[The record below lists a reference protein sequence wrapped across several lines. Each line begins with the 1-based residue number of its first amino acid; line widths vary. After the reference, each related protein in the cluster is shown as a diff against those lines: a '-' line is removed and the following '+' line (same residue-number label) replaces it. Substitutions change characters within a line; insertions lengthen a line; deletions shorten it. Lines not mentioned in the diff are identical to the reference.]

1 MTATARTVIVIA
13 IVAGTTVIATVV
25 TAIIMTVITAATA
38 TTITTIATTTTIA
51 AILTATTA
59 GVGFLILETGDG
71 EADLAAIV
79 DTLHDDL
86 DGVAFLQHV
95 LDLVDAFAVGE
106 VADLGDVQ
114 QTVGTRGQ
122 VHERAEGRGLDDLAV
137 VGFAGF
143 RNMRVGDLVDDLLGL
158 LGGFAA
164 FGGDEHGTVILDGDL
179 GAGILLDLV
188 DHLALRS
195 DDLANLVDR
204 NGGGDDARGELAHLG
219 RAVDALVDDLEDGGA
234 GFLGLLQG
242 GGQDVGGNAVQLG
255 VELQGGDE
263 LGSTGDLEVHV
274 AERVLGAQDVGQG
287 LEDVLAVHITGH
299 ETHGDAR
306 DGGLQRHAGG
316 EQRQGG
322 CAHGAHGGGTVGT
335 DGLGDLTDGVR
346 ELLAA
351 RQHRHQGLLGEGTVA
366 DFAALRGADAAGFTG
381 GVRRHLIVVHVTL
394 GLRTGQCVDLLFHL
408 EHVQGGDAQNLGF
421 ATLEQCGAVHA
432 RHDVHFGGQGAD
444 VTQATAVDAVVL
456 GQDAAAHDLALQL
469 LERVADFLVLLGV
482 FHVGELAGEG
492 GLDAFLDLVD
502 AVLARQLFGDGQGF
516 VEVGVGDLVDAVVQI
531 LGVLREKL
539 EFLGFL
545 RGDLLELGLGLADHL
560 DERLGGFKTAGDDFL
575 VRLGLAFVVDEV
587 PCVLAGTGFD
597 HGDGDVAVL
606 DNAAGDHDFEHGA
619 FALAPAREGDPLAVD
634 QGQTHAGDRAFERQ
648 AGDHGGSGCGV
659 QRDHIVSILRV
670 DGEDGLNDL
679 HLVAQGMR
687 EQRAQRTVDDTAGED
702 GLGTRATFA
711 AEEGA
716 GDLARGVHLLFHV
729 DGQREEVIVLLRA
742 GTGGGGGQDHGV
754 VVEIGGDCAVRLLGE
769 TTGFEAQRALA
780 ERAVID
786 NGFCGL
792 DFRTLHGATPL
803 CFS

>member
-1 MTATARTVIVIA
+1 M
-13 IVAGTTVIATVV
+13 
-25 TAIIMTVITAATA
+25 
-38 TTITTIATTTTIA
+38 
-51 AILTATTA
+51 
-59 GVGFLILETGDG
+59 
-71 EADLAAIV
+71 
-79 DTLHDDL
+79 
-86 DGVAFLQHV
+86 QQ
-95 LDLVDAFAVGE
+95 AVG
-106 VADLGDVQ
+106 A
-114 QTVGTRGQ
+114 RGQ
-122 VHERAEGRGLDDLAV
+122 VHEGTEGGGLHNLAV

-143 RNMRVGDLVDDLLGL
+143 RNVRIGDLVDDLLGL
-158 LGGFAA
+158 FSAVA
-164 FGGDEHGTVILDGDL
+164 TFGGDEHGTVIFDGDL
-179 GAGILLDLV
+179 RTGLFLNLV
-188 DHLALRS
+188 DHLALRT
-195 DDLANLVDR
+195 DDFADLVDR
-204 NGGGDDARGELAHLG
+204 NGGGDDARCVRAHLG
-219 RAVDALVDDLEDGGA
+219 RTIDALVDDFENGGT
-234 GFLGLLQG
+234 GFLGLLQSR
-242 GGQDVGGNAVQLG
+242 GQNVSRNAVELG
-255 VELQGGDE
+255 IELQSGDE
-263 LGSTGDLEVHV
+263 LGSTGNLEVHI
-274 AERVLGAQDVGQG
+274 AEGVFGAENIGQG
-287 LEDVLAVHITGH
+287 LEDVLAVNIAGH
-299 ETHGDAR
+299 EAHGDAR
-306 DGGLQRHAGG
+306 NRGLQRHACG
-316 EQRQGG
+316 EQRQCGR
-322 CAHGAHGGGTVGT
+322 AHGTHGGGTVGT
-335 DGLGDLTDGVR
+335 NGFGDLTDGVR
-346 ELLAA
+346 ELFAV
-351 RQHRHQGLLGEGTVA
+351 RQHRHESLLRQRTVA

-531 LGVLREKL
+531 LGVLREEL

-648 AGDHGGSGCGV
+648 AGDHGGGGGGV
-659 QRDHIVSILRV
+659 QCDDVVCVIRV
-670 DGEDGLNDL
+670 DGEHGFDDL
-679 HLVAQGMR
+679 HFVAQGVR
-687 EQRAQRTVDDTAGED
+687 EQRTQRTVDDAAGQDGFGARTA
-702 GLGTRATFA
+702 FA
-711 AEEGA
+711 AEERA
-716 GDLARGVHLLFHV
+716 RDLAGCVHLLFHV
-729 DGQREEVIVLLRA
+729 HGQREEVVVLLRA
-742 GTGGGGGQDHGV
+742 GTGGGGRQNHRIIV
-754 VVEIGGDCAVRLLGE
+754 KIGGDGTIRLLGE
-769 TTGFEAQRALA
+769 TTGLEAQRALA
-780 ERAVID
+780 E
-786 NGFCGL
+786 
-792 DFRTLHGATPL
+792 
-803 CFS
+803 

>member
-1 MTATARTVIVIA
+1 M
-13 IVAGTTVIATVV
+13 
-25 TAIIMTVITAATA
+25 
-38 TTITTIATTTTIA
+38 
-51 AILTATTA
+51 
-59 GVGFLILETGDG
+59 
-71 EADLAAIV
+71 
-79 DTLHDDL
+79 
-86 DGVAFLQHV
+86 QQ
-95 LDLVDAFAVGE
+95 AVG
-106 VADLGDVQ
+106 A
-114 QTVGTRGQ
+114 RGQ
-122 VHERAEGRGLDDLAV
+122 VHEGTEGGGLHNLAV

-143 RNMRVGDLVDDLLGL
+143 RNVRVGDLVDDLLGL
-158 LGGFAA
+158 FSAVA
-164 FGGDEHGTVILDGDL
+164 TFGGDEHGTVIFDGDL
-179 GAGILLDLV
+179 RTGLFLNLV
-188 DHLALRS
+188 DHLALRT
-195 DDLANLVDR
+195 DDFADLVDR
-204 NGGGDDARGELAHLG
+204 NGGGDDARCVRAHLG
-219 RAVDALVDDLEDGGA
+219 RTIDALVDDFENGGT
-234 GFLGLLQG
+234 GFLGLLQSR
-242 GGQDVGGNAVQLG
+242 GQNVSRNAVELG
-255 VELQGGDE
+255 IKLQSGDE
-263 LGSTGDLEVHV
+263 LGSTGNLEVHI
-274 AERVLGAQDVGQG
+274 AEGVFGAENIGQG
-287 LEDVLAVHITGH
+287 LEDVLAVNIAGH
-299 ETHGDAR
+299 EAHGDASNR
-306 DGGLQRHAGG
+306 GLQRHACG
-316 EQRQGG
+316 EQRQCGR
-322 CAHGAHGGGTVGT
+322 AHGTHGGGTVGT
-335 DGLGDLTDGVR
+335 NGFGDLTDGVR
-346 ELLAA
+346 ELFAV
-351 RQHRHQGLLGEGTVA
+351 RQHRHESLLRQRTVA

-531 LGVLREKL
+531 LGVLREEL

-648 AGDHGGSGCGV
+648 AGDHGGGGGGV
-659 QRDHIVSILRV
+659 QCDDVVCVIRV
-670 DGEDGLNDL
+670 DGEHGFDDL
-679 HLVAQGMR
+679 HFVAQGVR
-687 EQRAQRTVDDTAGED
+687 EQRTQRTVDDAAGQDGFGARTA
-702 GLGTRATFA
+702 FA
-711 AEEGA
+711 AEERA
-716 GDLARGVHLLFHV
+716 RDLAGCVHLLFHV
-729 DGQREEVIVLLRA
+729 HGQREEVVVLLRA
-742 GTGGGGGQDHGV
+742 GTGGGGGQNHRIIV
-754 VVEIGGDCAVRLLGE
+754 KIGGDGTIRLLGE
-769 TTGFEAQRALA
+769 TTGLEAQRALA
-780 ERAVID
+780 E
-786 NGFCGL
+786 
-792 DFRTLHGATPL
+792 
-803 CFS
+803 

>member
-1 MTATARTVIVIA
+1 M
-13 IVAGTTVIATVV
+13 
-25 TAIIMTVITAATA
+25 
-38 TTITTIATTTTIA
+38 
-51 AILTATTA
+51 
-59 GVGFLILETGDG
+59 
-71 EADLAAIV
+71 
-79 DTLHDDL
+79 
-86 DGVAFLQHV
+86 QQ
-95 LDLVDAFAVGE
+95 AVG
-106 VADLGDVQ
+106 A
-114 QTVGTRGQ
+114 RGQ
-122 VHERAEGRGLDDLAV
+122 VHEGTEGGGLHNLAV

-143 RNMRVGDLVDDLLGL
+143 RNVRVGDLVDDLLGL
-158 LGGFAA
+158 FSAVA
-164 FGGDEHGTVILDGDL
+164 TFGGDEHGTVIFDGDL
-179 GAGILLDLV
+179 RTGLFLNLV
-188 DHLALRS
+188 DHLALRT
-195 DDLANLVDR
+195 DDFADLVDR
-204 NGGGDDARGELAHLG
+204 NGGGDDARCVRAHLG
-219 RAVDALVDDLEDGGA
+219 RTIDALVDDFENGGT
-234 GFLGLLQG
+234 GFLGLLQSR
-242 GGQDVGGNAVQLG
+242 GQNVSRNAVELG
-255 VELQGGDE
+255 IELQSGDE
-263 LGSTGDLEVHV
+263 LGSTGNLEVHI
-274 AERVLGAQDVGQG
+274 AEGVFGAENIGQG
-287 LEDVLAVHITGH
+287 LEDVLAVNIAGH
-299 ETHGDAR
+299 EAHGDAR
-306 DGGLQRHAGG
+306 NRGLQRHACG
-316 EQRQGG
+316 EQRQCGR
-322 CAHGAHGGGTVGT
+322 AHGTHGGGTVGT
-335 DGLGDLTDGVR
+335 NGFGDLTDGVR
-346 ELLAA
+346 ELFAV
-351 RQHRHQGLLGEGTVA
+351 RQHRHESLLRQRTVA

-531 LGVLREKL
+531 LGVLREEL

-648 AGDHGGSGCGV
+648 AGDHGGGGGGV
-659 QRDHIVSILRV
+659 QCDDVVCVIRV
-670 DGEDGLNDL
+670 DGEHGFDDL
-679 HLVAQGMR
+679 HFVAKGVR
-687 EQRAQRTVDDTAGED
+687 EQRTQRTVDDAAGQDGFGARTA
-702 GLGTRATFA
+702 FA
-711 AEEGA
+711 AEERA
-716 GDLARGVHLLFHV
+716 RDLAGCVHLLFHV
-729 DGQREEVIVLLRA
+729 HGQREEVVVLLRA
-742 GTGGGGGQDHGV
+742 GTGGGGGQNHRIIV
-754 VVEIGGDCAVRLLGE
+754 KIGGDGTIRLLGE
-769 TTGFEAQRALA
+769 TTGLEAQRALA
-780 ERAVID
+780 E
-786 NGFCGL
+786 
-792 DFRTLHGATPL
+792 
-803 CFS
+803 

>member
-1 MTATARTVIVIA
+1 M
-13 IVAGTTVIATVV
+13 
-25 TAIIMTVITAATA
+25 
-38 TTITTIATTTTIA
+38 
-51 AILTATTA
+51 
-59 GVGFLILETGDG
+59 
-71 EADLAAIV
+71 
-79 DTLHDDL
+79 
-86 DGVAFLQHV
+86 QQ
-95 LDLVDAFAVGE
+95 AVG
-106 VADLGDVQ
+106 A
-114 QTVGTRGQ
+114 RGQ
-122 VHERAEGRGLDDLAV
+122 VHEGTEGGGLHNLAA

-143 RNMRVGDLVDDLLGL
+143 RNVRVGDLVDDLLGL
-158 LGGFAA
+158 FSAVA
-164 FGGDEHGTVILDGDL
+164 TFGGDEHGTVIFDGDL
-179 GAGILLDLV
+179 RTGLFLNLV
-188 DHLALRS
+188 DHLALRT
-195 DDLANLVDR
+195 DDFADLVDR
-204 NGGGDDARGELAHLG
+204 NGGGDDARCVRAHLG
-219 RAVDALVDDLEDGGA
+219 RTIDALVDDFENGGT
-234 GFLGLLQG
+234 GFLGLLQSR
-242 GGQDVGGNAVQLG
+242 GQNVSRNAVELG
-255 VELQGGDE
+255 VELQSGDE
-263 LGSTGDLEVHV
+263 LGSTGNLEVHI
-274 AERVLGAQDVGQG
+274 AEGVFGAENIGQG
-287 LEDVLAVHITGH
+287 LEDVLAVNIAGH
-299 ETHGDAR
+299 EAHGDAR
-306 DGGLQRHAGG
+306 NRGLQRHACG
-316 EQRQGG
+316 EQRQRGR
-322 CAHGAHGGGTVGT
+322 AHGTHGGGTVGT
-335 DGLGDLTDGVR
+335 NGFGDLTDGVR
-346 ELLAA
+346 ELFAV
-351 RQHRHQGLLGEGTVA
+351 RQHRHESLLRQRTVA

-531 LGVLREKL
+531 LGVLREEL

-648 AGDHGGSGCGV
+648 AGDHGGGGGGV
-659 QRDHIVSILRV
+659 QCDDVVCVIRV
-670 DGEDGLNDL
+670 DGEHGFDDL
-679 HLVAQGMR
+679 HFVAQGVR
-687 EQRAQRTVDDTAGED
+687 EQRTQRTVDDAAGQDGFGARTA
-702 GLGTRATFA
+702 FA
-711 AEEGA
+711 AEERA
-716 GDLARGVHLLFHV
+716 RDLAGCVHLLFHV
-729 DGQREEVIVLLRA
+729 HGQREEVVVLLRA
-742 GTGGGGGQDHGV
+742 GTGGGRGQNHRIIV
-754 VVEIGGDCAVRLLGE
+754 KIGGDGTIRLLGE
-769 TTGFEAQRALA
+769 TTGLEAQRALA
-780 ERAVID
+780 E
-786 NGFCGL
+786 
-792 DFRTLHGATPL
+792 
-803 CFS
+803 

>member
-1 MTATARTVIVIA
+1 M
-13 IVAGTTVIATVV
+13 
-25 TAIIMTVITAATA
+25 
-38 TTITTIATTTTIA
+38 
-51 AILTATTA
+51 
-59 GVGFLILETGDG
+59 
-71 EADLAAIV
+71 
-79 DTLHDDL
+79 
-86 DGVAFLQHV
+86 QQ
-95 LDLVDAFAVGE
+95 AVG
-106 VADLGDVQ
+106 A
-114 QTVGTRGQ
+114 RGQ
-122 VHERAEGRGLDDLAV
+122 VHEGTEGGGLHNLAV

-143 RNMRVGDLVDDLLGL
+143 RNVRVGDLVDDLLGL
-158 LGGFAA
+158 FSAVA
-164 FGGDEHGTVILDGDL
+164 TFGGDEHGTVIFDGDL
-179 GAGILLDLV
+179 RTGLFLNLV
-188 DHLALRS
+188 DHLALRT
-195 DDLANLVDR
+195 DDFADLVDR
-204 NGGGDDARGELAHLG
+204 NGGGDDARCVRAHLG
-219 RAVDALVDDLEDGGA
+219 RTIDALVDDFENGGT
-234 GFLGLLQG
+234 GFLGLLQSR
-242 GGQDVGGNAVQLG
+242 GQNVSRNAVELG
-255 VELQGGDE
+255 IELQSGDE
-263 LGSTGDLEVHV
+263 LGSTGNLEVHI
-274 AERVLGAQDVGQG
+274 AEGVFGAENIGQG
-287 LEDVLAVHITGH
+287 PEDVLAVNIAGH
-299 ETHGDAR
+299 EAHGDAR
-306 DGGLQRHAGG
+306 NRGLQRHACG
-316 EQRQGG
+316 EQRQCGR
-322 CAHGAHGGGTVGT
+322 AHGTHGGGTVGT
-335 DGLGDLTDGVR
+335 NGFGDLTDGVR
-346 ELLAA
+346 ELFAV
-351 RQHRHQGLLGEGTVA
+351 RQHRHESLLRQRTVA

-531 LGVLREKL
+531 LGVLREEL

-648 AGDHGGSGCGV
+648 AGDHGGGGGGV
-659 QRDHIVSILRV
+659 QCDDVVCVIRV
-670 DGEDGLNDL
+670 DGEHGFDDL
-679 HLVAQGMR
+679 HFVAKGVR
-687 EQRAQRTVDDTAGED
+687 EQRTQRTVDDAAGQDGFGARTA
-702 GLGTRATFA
+702 FA
-711 AEEGA
+711 AEERA
-716 GDLARGVHLLFHV
+716 RDLAGCVHLLFHV
-729 DGQREEVIVLLRA
+729 HGQREEVVVLLRA
-742 GTGGGGGQDHGV
+742 GTGGGGRQNHRIIV
-754 VVEIGGDCAVRLLGE
+754 KIGGDGTIRLLGE
-769 TTGFEAQRALA
+769 TTGLEAQRALA
-780 ERAVID
+780 E
-786 NGFCGL
+786 
-792 DFRTLHGATPL
+792 
-803 CFS
+803 

>member
-1 MTATARTVIVIA
+1 M
-13 IVAGTTVIATVV
+13 
-25 TAIIMTVITAATA
+25 
-38 TTITTIATTTTIA
+38 
-51 AILTATTA
+51 
-59 GVGFLILETGDG
+59 
-71 EADLAAIV
+71 
-79 DTLHDDL
+79 
-86 DGVAFLQHV
+86 QQ
-95 LDLVDAFAVGE
+95 AVG
-106 VADLGDVQ
+106 A
-114 QTVGTRGQ
+114 RGQ
-122 VHERAEGRGLDDLAV
+122 VHEGTEGGGLHNLAV

-143 RNMRVGDLVDDLLGL
+143 RNVRVGDLVDDLLGL
-158 LGGFAA
+158 FSAVA
-164 FGGDEHGTVILDGDL
+164 TFGGDEHGTVIFDGDL
-179 GAGILLDLV
+179 RTGLFLNLV
-188 DHLALRS
+188 DHLALRT
-195 DDLANLVDR
+195 DDFADLVDR
-204 NGGGDDARGELAHLG
+204 NGGGDDARCVRAHLG
-219 RAVDALVDDLEDGGA
+219 RTIDALVDDFENGGT
-234 GFLGLLQG
+234 GFLGLLQSR
-242 GGQDVGGNAVQLG
+242 GQNVSRNAVELG
-255 VELQGGDE
+255 IELQSGDE
-263 LGSTGDLEVHV
+263 LGSTGNLEVHI
-274 AERVLGAQDVGQG
+274 AEGVFGAENIGQG
-287 LEDVLAVHITGH
+287 LEDVLAVNIAGH
-299 ETHGDAR
+299 EAHGDAR
-306 DGGLQRHAGG
+306 NRGLQRHACG
-316 EQRQGG
+316 EQRQCGR
-322 CAHGAHGGGTVGT
+322 AHGTHGGGTVGT
-335 DGLGDLTDGVR
+335 NGFGDLTDGVR
-346 ELLAA
+346 ELFAV
-351 RQHRHQGLLGEGTVA
+351 RQHRHESLLRQRTVA

-531 LGVLREKL
+531 LGVLREEL

-648 AGDHGGSGCGV
+648 AGDHGGGGGGV
-659 QRDHIVSILRV
+659 QCDDVVCVIRV
-670 DGEDGLNDL
+670 DGEHGFDDL
-679 HLVAQGMR
+679 HFVAQGVR
-687 EQRAQRTVDDTAGED
+687 EQRTQRTVDDAAGQDGFGARTA
-702 GLGTRATFA
+702 FA
-711 AEEGA
+711 AEERA
-716 GDLARGVHLLFHV
+716 RDLAGCVHLLFHV
-729 DGQREEVIVLLRA
+729 HGQREEVVVLLRA
-742 GTGGGGGQDHGV
+742 GTGGGRGQNHRIIV
-754 VVEIGGDCAVRLLGE
+754 KIGGDGTIRLLGE
-769 TTGFEAQRALA
+769 TTGLEAQRALA
-780 ERAVID
+780 E
-786 NGFCGL
+786 
-792 DFRTLHGATPL
+792 
-803 CFS
+803 

>member
-1 MTATARTVIVIA
+1 M
-13 IVAGTTVIATVV
+13 
-25 TAIIMTVITAATA
+25 
-38 TTITTIATTTTIA
+38 
-51 AILTATTA
+51 
-59 GVGFLILETGDG
+59 
-71 EADLAAIV
+71 
-79 DTLHDDL
+79 
-86 DGVAFLQHV
+86 QQ
-95 LDLVDAFAVGE
+95 AVG
-106 VADLGDVQ
+106 A
-114 QTVGTRGQ
+114 RGQ
-122 VHERAEGRGLDDLAV
+122 VHEGTEGGGLHNLAV

-143 RNMRVGDLVDDLLGL
+143 RNVRVGDLVDDLLGL
-158 LGGFAA
+158 FSAVA
-164 FGGDEHGTVILDGDL
+164 TFGGDEHGTVIFDGDL
-179 GAGILLDLV
+179 RTGLFLNLV
-188 DHLALRS
+188 DHLALRT
-195 DDLANLVDR
+195 DDFADLVDR
-204 NGGGDDARGELAHLG
+204 NGGGDDARCVRAHLG
-219 RAVDALVDDLEDGGA
+219 RTIDALVDDFENGGT
-234 GFLGLLQG
+234 GFLGLLQSR
-242 GGQDVGGNAVQLG
+242 GQNVSRNAVELG
-255 VELQGGDE
+255 IELQSGDE
-263 LGSTGDLEVHV
+263 LGSTGNLEVHI
-274 AERVLGAQDVGQG
+274 AEGVFGAENIGQG
-287 LEDVLAVHITGH
+287 LEDVLAVNIAGH
-299 ETHGDAR
+299 EAHGDAR
-306 DGGLQRHAGG
+306 NRGLQRHACG
-316 EQRQGG
+316 EQRQCGR
-322 CAHGAHGGGTVGT
+322 AHGTHGSGTVGT
-335 DGLGDLTDGVR
+335 NGFGDLTDGVR
-346 ELLAA
+346 ELFAV
-351 RQHRHQGLLGEGTVA
+351 RQHRHESLLRQRTVA

-531 LGVLREKL
+531 LGVLREEL

-648 AGDHGGSGCGV
+648 AGDHGGGGGGV
-659 QRDHIVSILRV
+659 QCDDVVCVIRV
-670 DGEDGLNDL
+670 DGEHGFDDL
-679 HLVAQGMR
+679 HFVAQGVR
-687 EQRAQRTVDDTAGED
+687 EQRTQRTVDDAAGQDGFGARTA
-702 GLGTRATFA
+702 FA
-711 AEEGA
+711 AEERA
-716 GDLARGVHLLFHV
+716 RDLAGCVHLLFHV
-729 DGQREEVIVLLRA
+729 HGQREEVVVLLRA
-742 GTGGGGGQDHGV
+742 GTGGGGGQNHRIIV
-754 VVEIGGDCAVRLLGE
+754 KIGGDGTIRLLGE
-769 TTGFEAQRALA
+769 TTGLEAQRALA
-780 ERAVID
+780 E
-786 NGFCGL
+786 
-792 DFRTLHGATPL
+792 
-803 CFS
+803 

>member
-1 MTATARTVIVIA
+1 M
-13 IVAGTTVIATVV
+13 
-25 TAIIMTVITAATA
+25 
-38 TTITTIATTTTIA
+38 
-51 AILTATTA
+51 
-59 GVGFLILETGDG
+59 
-71 EADLAAIV
+71 
-79 DTLHDDL
+79 
-86 DGVAFLQHV
+86 QQ
-95 LDLVDAFAVGE
+95 AVG
-106 VADLGDVQ
+106 A
-114 QTVGTRGQ
+114 RGQ
-122 VHERAEGRGLDDLAV
+122 VHEGTEGGGLHNLAV

-143 RNMRVGDLVDDLLGL
+143 RNVRVGDLVDDLLGL
-158 LGGFAA
+158 FSAVA
-164 FGGDEHGTVILDGDL
+164 TFGGDEHGTVIFDGDL
-179 GAGILLDLV
+179 RTGLFLNLV
-188 DHLALRS
+188 DHLALRT
-195 DDLANLVDR
+195 DDFADLVDR
-204 NGGGDDARGELAHLG
+204 NGGGDDARCVRAHLG
-219 RAVDALVDDLEDGGA
+219 RTIDALVDDFENGGT
-234 GFLGLLQG
+234 GFLGLLQSR
-242 GGQDVGGNAVQLG
+242 GQNVSRNAVELG
-255 VELQGGDE
+255 IELQSGDE
-263 LGSTGDLEVHV
+263 LGSTGNLEVHI
-274 AERVLGAQDVGQG
+274 AEGVFGAENIGQG
-287 LEDVLAVHITGH
+287 LEDVLAVNIAGH
-299 ETHGDAR
+299 EAHGDAR
-306 DGGLQRHAGG
+306 NRGLQRHACG
-316 EQRQGG
+316 EQRQCGR
-322 CAHGAHGGGTVGT
+322 AHGTHGGGTVGT
-335 DGLGDLTDGVR
+335 NGFGDLTDGVR
-346 ELLAA
+346 ELFAV
-351 RQHRHQGLLGEGTVA
+351 RQHRHESLLRQRTVA

-531 LGVLREKL
+531 LGVLREEL

-648 AGDHGGSGCGV
+648 AGDHGGGGGGV
-659 QRDHIVSILRV
+659 QCDDVVCVIRV
-670 DGEDGLNDL
+670 DGEHGFDDL
-679 HLVAQGMR
+679 HFVAQGVR
-687 EQRAQRTVDDTAGED
+687 EQRTQRTVDDAAGQDGFGARTA
-702 GLGTRATFA
+702 FA
-711 AEEGA
+711 AEERA
-716 GDLARGVHLLFHV
+716 RDLAGCVHLLFHV
-729 DGQREEVIVLLRA
+729 HGQREEVVVLLRA
-742 GTGGGGGQDHGV
+742 GTGGGGRQNHRIIV
-754 VVEIGGDCAVRLLGE
+754 KIGGDGTIRLLGE
-769 TTGFEAQRALA
+769 TTGLEAQRALA
-780 ERAVID
+780 E
-786 NGFCGL
+786 
-792 DFRTLHGATPL
+792 
-803 CFS
+803 

>member
-1 MTATARTVIVIA
+1 M
-13 IVAGTTVIATVV
+13 
-25 TAIIMTVITAATA
+25 
-38 TTITTIATTTTIA
+38 
-51 AILTATTA
+51 
-59 GVGFLILETGDG
+59 
-71 EADLAAIV
+71 
-79 DTLHDDL
+79 
-86 DGVAFLQHV
+86 QQ
-95 LDLVDAFAVGE
+95 AVG
-106 VADLGDVQ
+106 A
-114 QTVGTRGQ
+114 RGQ
-122 VHERAEGRGLDDLAV
+122 VHEGTEGGGLHNLAV

-143 RNMRVGDLVDDLLGL
+143 RNVRVGDLVDDLLGL
-158 LGGFAA
+158 FSAVA
-164 FGGDEHGTVILDGDL
+164 TFGGDEHGTVIFDGDL
-179 GAGILLDLV
+179 RTGLFLNLV
-188 DHLALRS
+188 DHLALRT
-195 DDLANLVDR
+195 DDFADLVDR
-204 NGGGDDARGELAHLG
+204 NGGGDDARCVRAHLG
-219 RAVDALVDDLEDGGA
+219 RTIDALVDDFENGGT
-234 GFLGLLQG
+234 GFLGLLQSR
-242 GGQDVGGNAVQLG
+242 GQNVSRNAVELG
-255 VELQGGDE
+255 IELQSGDE
-263 LGSTGDLEVHV
+263 LGSTGNLEVHI
-274 AERVLGAQDVGQG
+274 AEGVFGAENIGQG
-287 LEDVLAVHITGH
+287 LEDVLAVNIAGH
-299 ETHGDAR
+299 EAHGDAR
-306 DGGLQRHAGG
+306 NRGLQRHACG
-316 EQRQGG
+316 EQRQCGR
-322 CAHGAHGGGTVGT
+322 AHGTHGGGTVGT
-335 DGLGDLTDGVR
+335 NGFGDLTDGVR
-346 ELLAA
+346 ELFAV
-351 RQHRHQGLLGEGTVA
+351 RQHRHESLLRQRTVA

-531 LGVLREKL
+531 LGVLREEL

-648 AGDHGGSGCGV
+648 AGDHGGGGGGV
-659 QRDHIVSILRV
+659 QCDDVVCVIRV
-670 DGEDGLNDL
+670 DGEHGFDDL
-679 HLVAQGMR
+679 HFVAQGVR
-687 EQRAQRTVDDTAGED
+687 EQRTQRTVDDAAGQDGFGARTA
-702 GLGTRATFA
+702 FA
-711 AEEGA
+711 AEERA
-716 GDLARGVHLLFHV
+716 RDLAGCVHLLFHV
-729 DGQREEVIVLLRA
+729 HGQREEVVVLLRA
-742 GTGGGGGQDHGV
+742 GTGGGGGQNHRIIV
-754 VVEIGGDCAVRLLGE
+754 KIGGDGTIRLLGE
-769 TTGFEAQRALA
+769 TTGLEAQRALA
-780 ERAVID
+780 E
-786 NGFCGL
+786 
-792 DFRTLHGATPL
+792 
-803 CFS
+803 

>member
-1 MTATARTVIVIA
+1 M
-13 IVAGTTVIATVV
+13 
-25 TAIIMTVITAATA
+25 
-38 TTITTIATTTTIA
+38 
-51 AILTATTA
+51 
-59 GVGFLILETGDG
+59 
-71 EADLAAIV
+71 
-79 DTLHDDL
+79 
-86 DGVAFLQHV
+86 QQ
-95 LDLVDAFAVGE
+95 AVG
-106 VADLGDVQ
+106 A
-114 QTVGTRGQ
+114 RGQ
-122 VHERAEGRGLDDLAV
+122 VHEGTEGGGLHNLAV

-143 RNMRVGDLVDDLLGL
+143 RNVRVGDLVDDLLGL
-158 LGGFAA
+158 FSAVA
-164 FGGDEHGTVILDGDL
+164 TFGGDEHGTVIFDGDL
-179 GAGILLDLV
+179 RTGLFLNLV
-188 DHLALRS
+188 DHLALRT
-195 DDLANLVDR
+195 DDFADLVDR
-204 NGGGDDARGELAHLG
+204 NGGGDDARCVRAHLG
-219 RAVDALVDDLEDGGA
+219 RTIDALVDDFENGGT
-234 GFLGLLQG
+234 GFLGLLQSR
-242 GGQDVGGNAVQLG
+242 GQNVSRNAVELG
-255 VELQGGDE
+255 VELQSGDE
-263 LGSTGDLEVHV
+263 LGSTGNLEVHI
-274 AERVLGAQDVGQG
+274 AEGVFGAENIGQG
-287 LEDVLAVHITGH
+287 LEDVLAVNIAGH
-299 ETHGDAR
+299 EAHGDAR
-306 DGGLQRHAGG
+306 NRGLQRHACG
-316 EQRQGG
+316 EQRQRGR
-322 CAHGAHGGGTVGT
+322 AHGTHGGGTVGT
-335 DGLGDLTDGVR
+335 NGFGDLTDGVG
-346 ELLAA
+346 ELFAV
-351 RQHRHQGLLGEGTVA
+351 RQHRHESLLRQRTVA

-531 LGVLREKL
+531 LGVLREEL

-648 AGDHGGSGCGV
+648 AGDHGGGGGGV
-659 QRDHIVSILRV
+659 QCDDVVCVIRV
-670 DGEDGLNDL
+670 DGEHGFDDL
-679 HLVAQGMR
+679 HFVAKGVR
-687 EQRAQRTVDDTAGED
+687 EQRTQRTVDDAAGQDGFGARTA
-702 GLGTRATFA
+702 FA
-711 AEEGA
+711 AEERA
-716 GDLARGVHLLFHV
+716 RDLAGCVHLLFHV
-729 DGQREEVIVLLRA
+729 HGQREEVVVLLRA
-742 GTGGGGGQDHGV
+742 GTGGGGRQNH
-754 VVEIGGDCAVRLLGE
+754 
-769 TTGFEAQRALA
+769 
-780 ERAVID
+780 
-786 NGFCGL
+786 
-792 DFRTLHGATPL
+792 
-803 CFS
+803 